1 MEIGSIYSLGTLDTM
16 PHPPMQMAGEGAAYF
31 SLCREALLSIA
42 IKYRNSAKRVL
53 LPAYTCQTVIDPFL
67 QEGWAICYYG
77 ISRQLRIDTDDL
89 SEKFK
94 VFKPNLCVA
103 HPYYGADLN
112 QKELDALSE
121 LKDNGCCL
129 VEDLTQCVFST
140 QRSEIFD
147 YFTGSYR
154 KWFPIPDGAF
164 LVGKENIGES
174 HLEENA
180 DFVKTMAD
188 AMYLRGVFQ
197 RSGDVNVKEISRRV
211 GNMAISHISK
221 GINLHGMSS
230 FSKSL
235 LQQSDLEASMKQ
247 RFENYH
253 FLYKNLAKAHNVK
266 VVDRKM
272 EEITCAPLFFPIYV
286 KERTAF
292 QKHLAQN
299 EIYAPVLWPVHTKEL
314 LINDTIKQMFDEIL
328 MLPIDQRYGMED
340 MKRMIDVILRIQ

>member
-121 LKDNGCCL
+121 LKNKGCCL

-164 LVGKENIGES
+164 LTGKDVVPEQR
-174 HLEENA
+174 EENTA
-180 DFVKTMAD
+180 FVQSMAD
-188 AMYLRGVFQ
+188 AMYLRHVFHMTN
-197 RSGDVNVKEISRRV
+197 DCHVKEISRRV
-211 GNMAISHISK
+211 GNTAIGHIS
-221 GINLHGMSS
+221 GEIVRHGMSA
-230 FSKSL
+230 FSMSL
-235 LQQSDLEASMKQ
+235 LSQVDVEDVKRRRQD
-247 RFENYH
+247 NYAY
-253 FLYKNLAKAHNVK
+253 LYDRLANNSGIEI
-266 VVDRKM
+266 VDRSM
-272 EEITCAPLFFPIYV
+272 DEVTCAPLFFPIYV
-286 KERTAF
+286 KNRREF
-292 QKHLAQN
+292 QKVLAQH
-299 EIYAPVLWPVHTKEL
+299 EIYAPVLWPVHDDAV
-314 LINDTIKQMFDEIL
+314 LINDHIKGIFSEVL
-328 MLPIDQRYGMED
+328 MLPVDQRYTVED
-340 MKRMIDVILRIQ
+340 MKRMIDVIMTIQ